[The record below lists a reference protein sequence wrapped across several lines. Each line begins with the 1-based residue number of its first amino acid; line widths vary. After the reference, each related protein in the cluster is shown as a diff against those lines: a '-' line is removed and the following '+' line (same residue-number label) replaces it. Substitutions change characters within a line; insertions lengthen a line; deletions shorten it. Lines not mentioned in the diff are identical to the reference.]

1 MARQLYNWYSA
12 LTLHWEQIHFGN
24 VEAHKTGNGWSFQVQ
39 VYLGEILPDQIR
51 VELYADALDGGNP
64 AVIDCRRQEK
74 ISGAIHGYAYQADIA
89 TTRSATD
96 FTARVIP
103 HHAAAQIPAEAPL
116 IAWQH

>member
-51 VELYADALDGGNP
+51 VELYADALDGGKP